1 MICVWR
7 WRRQHE
13 KKLIFILSEALLRE
27 FFNILVQVDYDNGGV
42 ENYGDGAKKNP
53 ALKLSFTEILDQR
66 IYVQITKRLGDAF
79 TSFPSLFQFFK
90 LC

>member
-7 WRRQHE
+7 WKLRHE
-13 KKLIFILSEALLRE
+13 KKLTFILSEALLRE
-27 FFNILVQVDYDNGGV
+27 FFNILVQVAYDNGDV
-42 ENYGDGAKKNP
+42 ENYGDGAKKNL
-53 ALKLSFTEILDQR
+53 ALKLSFAEILDQR

>member
-27 FFNILVQVDYDNGGV
+27 FFNILVQVAYDNGDV
-42 ENYGDGAKKNP
+42 ENYGDGAKKNL
-53 ALKLSFTEILDQR
+53 ALKLSFTKILDQR

-79 TSFPSLFQFFK
+79 TSFSSLFQFFK

>member
-7 WRRQHE
+7 WKLRHE
-13 KKLIFILSEALLRE
+13 KKLMFI
-27 FFNILVQVDYDNGGV
+27 NIPVQVAYDNGDV
-42 ENYGDGAKKNP
+42 ENYGDGAKKNL

>member
-7 WRRQHE
+7 WKLRHE
-13 KKLIFILSEALLRE
+13 KKLTFILFEALLRE
-27 FFNILVQVDYDNGGV
+27 FFNILVQVAYDNGDV
-42 ENYGDGAKKNP
+42 ENYGDGAKKNL
-53 ALKLSFTEILDQR
+53 ALKLSFTKILDQR

-79 TSFPSLFQFFK
+79 TSFSSLFQFFK

>member
-27 FFNILVQVDYDNGGV
+27 FFNMLVQVDYDYGDV
-42 ENYGDGAKKNP
+42 ENYGDGAKKNL
-53 ALKLSFTEILDQR
+53 ALKLSFTEILDWG
-66 IYVQITKRLGDAF
+66 ISA
-79 TSFPSLFQFFK
+79 
-90 LC
+90 

>member
-27 FFNILVQVDYDNGGV
+27 FFNMLVQVDYDNGDV
-42 ENYGDGAKKNP
+42 ENYGDGAKKNL
-53 ALKLSFTEILDQR
+53 ALKLSFTEILDWG
-66 IYVQITKRLGDAF
+66 ISA
-79 TSFPSLFQFFK
+79 
-90 LC
+90 

>member
-27 FFNILVQVDYDNGGV
+27 FFNILVQVDYDNGDV
-42 ENYGDGAKKNP
+42 ENYGDGAKKNL
-53 ALKLSFTEILDQR
+53 ALKLSFTKILDWG
-66 IYVQITKRLGDAF
+66 ISA
-79 TSFPSLFQFFK
+79 
-90 LC
+90 